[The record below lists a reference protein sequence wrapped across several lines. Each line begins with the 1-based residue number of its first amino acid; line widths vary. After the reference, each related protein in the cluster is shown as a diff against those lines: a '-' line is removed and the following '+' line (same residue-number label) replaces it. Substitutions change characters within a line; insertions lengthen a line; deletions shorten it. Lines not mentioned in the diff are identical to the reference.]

1 MKHLAIVVSTF
12 VFAAACGK
20 KSDDGG
26 SSSAKATEKAAATK
40 LPKVGLQIDVPGEA
54 TVGDPIMADVGNSI
68 NSADLGAMQ
77 VEIFKTPQTLDE
89 AKEDAK
95 MYSPKSVKADALAD
109 GWALSFNNKGSMGEN
124 YFVTVRRDIAG
135 KTYKCWATVDTK
147 ERGDAVLA
155 ACKTLRK

>member
-1 MKHLAIVVSTF
+1 MKHLVLSVL

-26 SSSAKATEKAAATK
+26 SSSAKTTDKAAATK
-40 LPKVGLQIDVPGEA
+40 LPKLGLQIDVPGE
-54 TVGDPIMADVGNSI
+54 TVNVSDPIMADVGNSI
-68 NSADLGAMQ
+68 TGDATGAMQ

-95 MYSPKSVKADALAD
+95 MYSPKHVKADALAD
-109 GWALSFNNKGSMGEN
+109 GWALSFSNKGSMGEN
-124 YFVTVRRDIAG
+124 FWVTVRRDIGG